1 MNKETE
7 VFDSSLEP
15 LGIIYGIS
23 ELQFNLKNSTNGK
36 FIFSCPV
43 NEENLLL
50 VKRRCFV
57 LFEGDLKNIFIIE
70 YFKKIK
76 TEDGVVKFQVQGR
89 SAISI
94 IGRRIIWG
102 TYNVYNQTAGHIIN
116 EIIYNNMMDGA
127 TDTNRIIPIIDVS
140 VENETVGSLLTIQS
154 TGDNIL
160 KKVEE
165 LCLANDISIECIL
178 DKDNQKI
185 IISVRQNVDHSEET
199 ENPVV
204 FSSDTDDIVS
214 SDYVYNEATHCNSV
228 LIAGAGE
235 GVDRVKKQI
244 ISGSG
249 LSRMELY
256 VDARDLQPTDAEGV
270 TISDADYEKILLNR
284 GTEKLAEVPII
295 ETMSTDIAISERNQF
310 KLGVDFLLGDKITAN
325 DKDISAKQ
333 NVQCTE
339 FIYTFDAK
347 GESTKYTLG
356 EAQPTIYKL
365 LKRR

>member
-7 VFDSSLEP
+7 VFDSNLEQ
-15 LGIIYGIS
+15 LGIVYGVS
-23 ELQFNLKNSTNGK
+23 ELQFSLKNSTNGK

-50 VKRRCFV
+50 IKRRYFV

-76 TEDGVVKFQVQGR
+76 TADSSVKFQVQGR
-89 SAISI
+89 SAISV

-102 TYNVYNQTAGHIIN
+102 TYNVYNQTAGYIIN
-116 EIIYNNMMDGA
+116 QIIYNNMMAGVI
-127 TDTNRIIPIIDVS
+127 DTNRIIPIIEIAA
-140 VENETVGSLLTIQS
+140 ENITVGNLLTMQS
-154 TGDNIL
+154 TGENVL
-160 KKVEE
+160 AKTNE
-165 LCLANDISIECIL
+165 LCLANNISVDCTL
-178 DKDNQKI
+178 DKVNKKI
-185 IISVRQNVDHSEET
+185 IISVRQNVDHSEGT
-199 ENPVV
+199 VSPVV

-214 SDYVYNEATHCNSV
+214 SDYVYNESTHCNSV

-256 VDARDLQPTDAEGV
+256 VDARDLQPKDEEGIA
-270 TISDADYEKILLNR
+270 ISDANYEKILLNR

-295 ETMSTDIAISERNQF
+295 ETMSTDITTDIENQF
-310 KLGVDFLLGDKITAN
+310 KLGEDFLLGDKITVN
-325 DKDISAKQ
+325 DKDIEAKQ
-333 NVQCTE
+333 NVQFTE
-339 FIYTFDAK
+339 FIYTFDGNK
-347 GESTKYTLG
+347 ESIKYTLG